1 MTRIDVNIETASQEY
16 FTHFV
21 IEIVQRIMMGET
33 CHAVVIV
40 ILDLYVVVVVVIF
53 PAHFDSVIS
62 TVSSV
67 VQSCVDVIVYGYYKF
82 IDIDKR
88 KPIIFI
94 FMFLIAF
101 VIYFYL

>member
-1 MTRIDVNIETASQEY
+1 
-16 FTHFV
+16 
-21 IEIVQRIMMGET
+21 MGET

-40 ILDLYVVVVVVIF
+40 ILDLYVVVIVVIF
-53 PAHFDSVIS
+53 PAHFDGIIL
-62 TVSSV
+62 TVSRAA
-67 VQSCVDVIVYGYYKF
+67 QSRVDVIVYGYYKF

>member
-1 MTRIDVNIETASQEY
+1 MS
-16 FTHFV
+16 
-21 IEIVQRIMMGET
+21 ET

-53 PAHFDSVIS
+53 PAHLDGVIFA
-62 TVSSV
+62 VSSAA
-67 VQSCVDVIVYGYYKF
+67 QSRVDIIVYSYYKF
-82 IDIDKR
+82 IDIYKR
-88 KPIIFI
+88 EPFIFI

>member
-1 MTRIDVNIETASQEY
+1 
-16 FTHFV
+16 
-21 IEIVQRIMMGET
+21 MMGET
-33 CHAVVIV
+33 CHTVVIV

-62 TVSSV
+62 AVSSV
-67 VQSCVDVIVYGYYKF
+67 VQSCVDVIVYSYYKF

-88 KPIIFI
+88 EPFIFI

-101 VIYFYL
+101 VIYLYL